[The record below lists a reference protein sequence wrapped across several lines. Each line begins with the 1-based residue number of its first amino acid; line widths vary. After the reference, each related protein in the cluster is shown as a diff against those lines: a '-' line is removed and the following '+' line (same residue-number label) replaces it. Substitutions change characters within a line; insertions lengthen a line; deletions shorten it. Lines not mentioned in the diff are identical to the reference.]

1 MLSLFST
8 LGGLLIS
15 GLPKLLEFFQN
26 KADQKHEL
34 ALARVQT
41 ERELQLAAAGFAAQL
56 KIEEVRTEQV
66 AMETDARMTE
76 AALAHDAKV
85 LEKASTW
92 VSSYVGTVRPTVT
105 YIFVLELVAINAF
118 MAWYLYQTPGLI
130 TNMDD
135 VVRYADLI
143 FSSDEMAMLGG
154 IIGFWFGSRNWDKK
168 AK

>member
-41 ERELQLAAAGFAAQL
+41 ERELQLAAAGFAAQA
-56 KIEEVRTEQV
+56 KVEEIRTEQV
-66 AMETDARMTE
+66 AMQTE
-76 AALAHDAKV
+76 AKMTVAAYDHDKSV
-85 LEKASTW
+85 LNKASTW

-105 YIFVLELVAINAF
+105 YIFVGELVAINAALTIYLF
-118 MAWYLYQTPGLI
+118 MNPGLVQ
-130 TNMDD
+130 NVD
-135 VVRYADLI
+135 DLI
-143 FSSDEMAMLGG
+143 KYAGIIFSDDEMAMLGG
-154 IIGFWFGSRNWDKK
+154 IIGFWFGSRNWSKK
-168 AK
+168 

>member
-105 YIFVLELVAINAF
+105 YIFVIELVAINAF

-130 TNMDD
+130 NSIDD